1 MTHSFP
7 TRRSSGLETHT
18 GRVFY
23 WDVTGP
29 GQVSTDNPVGNGG
42 HLLAGLPG
50 MQFLDS
56 LAVDGEGWV
65 CVGTLVNGAITA
77 ISPDGETVDQ
87 IPMPDPLVTTICF
100 GGPDMRTAYVTL
112 SRTGALVSFDCPR
125 RALRLP
131 KAPRP
136 HRPPGE
142 PPPTPPGSPR
152 VSAAAC

>member
-1 MTHSFP
+1 MMFGVFSCFFSSRRRH
-7 TRRSSGLETHT
+7 TRCALVTGVQTCALPIAPAGDRIYVAETHT

-87 IPMPDPLVTTICF
+87 IPMPDPLVKI
-100 GGPDMRTAYVTL
+100 G
-112 SRTGALVSFDCPR
+112 
-125 RALRLP
+125 RA
-131 KAPRP
+131 
-136 HRPPGE
+136 H
-142 PPPTPPGSPR
+142 
-152 VSAAAC
+152 V